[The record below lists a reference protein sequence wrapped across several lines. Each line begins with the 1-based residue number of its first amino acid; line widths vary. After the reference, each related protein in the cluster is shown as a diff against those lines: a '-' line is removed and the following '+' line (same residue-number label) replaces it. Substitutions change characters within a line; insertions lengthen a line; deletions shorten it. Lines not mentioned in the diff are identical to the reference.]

1 MTQKYTLTAIA
12 TTALSLGMMGTAQ
25 AGTII
30 VPDSATASV
39 GLLDPITQAFD
50 QSGLSL
56 GYTEGDDFDAYL
68 AASPTHISLIGND
81 VRTQPGNP
89 TGSLTFDFGSAATLE
104 SLAFWNFS
112 PSSTAEIR
120 DFSLEASLTSDFSS
134 STSLGSFTA
143 TVASGGPTSAEVF
156 SFAPT
161 NAQFVR
167 LNVLS
172 NNGAPIFAIGEVI
185 FEESQVTETV
195 PEPTSI
201 LGLLL
206 MGGVGLLA
214 KRQKSIK

>member
-1 MTQKYTLTAIA
+1 MAQKYTLTAIA

-30 VPDSATASV
+30 VPDSATANVTLS
-39 GLLDPITQAFD
+39 DPITQAFD
-50 QSGLSL
+50 QSGLSV

-68 AASPTHISLIGND
+68 AGSPTHSS
-81 VRTQPGNP
+81 QPGTDVGAFSNT
-89 TGSLTFDFGSAATLE
+89 TGSLTFDFGSATTLE
-104 SLAFWNFS
+104 SLGLWNFS
-112 PSSTAEIR
+112 GNTDVSIV

-143 TVASGGPTSAEVF
+143 SVPSGNPSSAEVF

-161 NAQFVR
+161 NAQFLR

-172 NNGAPIFAIGEVI
+172 NNGASGFAIGEVI
-185 FEESQVTETV
+185 FEESQVTESV

-206 MGGVGLLA
+206 MGGAGLLA
-214 KRQKSIK
+214 KRQKAIK

>member
-39 GLLDPITQAFD
+39 TLQDPITQVFD

-68 AASPTHISLIGND
+68 AASPTHISTLGTD
-81 VRTQPGNP
+81 VRSIPGIT
-89 TGSLTFDFGSAATLE
+89 TGSLTFDFGSATTLE
-104 SLAFWNFS
+104 SLTFWNFF
-112 PSSTAEIR
+112 PSSPVATV

-134 STSLGSFTA
+134 STSLGSFTR
-143 TVASGGPTSAEVF
+143 TVASASPTPAEVF

-172 NNGAPIFAIGEVI
+172 NNGGPRFAIGEVV

-206 MGGVGLLA
+206 MGGAGLLA
-214 KRQKSIK
+214 KRQKFI